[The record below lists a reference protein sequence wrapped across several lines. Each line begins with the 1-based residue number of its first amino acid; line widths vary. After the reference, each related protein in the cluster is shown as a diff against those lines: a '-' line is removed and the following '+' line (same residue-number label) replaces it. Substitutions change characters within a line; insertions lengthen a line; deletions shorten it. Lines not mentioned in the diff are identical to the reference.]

1 VRAARNE
8 MLADS
13 GPAGRSAGNSDRHK
27 CLFVNVCVS
36 VRVLVKI
43 GFFIF
48 TVAKQLDVLPI
59 KHASVH
65 PRTHARTYA
74 YTDANVQ
81 SHERKLQLR

>member
-48 TVAKQLDVLPI
+48 TVDKQLDVLPI

-65 PRTHARTYA
+65 ARTHICIHRCKRT
-74 YTDANVQ
+74 
-81 SHERKLQLR
+81 EP